1 MDGKLFKLPTNKEKE
16 YSKDMKNKQ
25 KCKKMQKKTNNAKMN
40 KVKKRMLIV

>member
-25 KCKKMQKKTNNAKMN
+25 KCKKMQNKNQQCKKE
-40 KVKKRMLIV
+40 